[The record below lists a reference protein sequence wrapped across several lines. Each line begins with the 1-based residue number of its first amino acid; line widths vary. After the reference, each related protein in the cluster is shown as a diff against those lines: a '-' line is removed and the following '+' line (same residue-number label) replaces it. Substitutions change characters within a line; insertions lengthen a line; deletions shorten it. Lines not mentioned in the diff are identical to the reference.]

1 MSELISLENCSS
13 AQDLEETY
21 LEKRSKYQCELKR
34 TSAKPRKRLL
44 EDKILKLD
52 TLYRATKEKIEEDC
66 LNCEQTD
73 TNPQIPSSA
82 GESGEQE
89 VIPIDTPVPDS
100 PSLGKV
106 YPLWFIDGE
115 ITEKNFISD
124 ASILVDGE
132 EIDLS
137 MDGSFEVTSGERK
150 LEIIHPLFQSWKNTI
165 NVARGV
171 VYPMVVKVFPRTASL
186 KLDVF
191 PKVDFRVFVN
201 DTELSRNLSDCY
213 HLPIGCSTNIK
224 ILAPGYEDAEFTV
237 SPSEEKMISPEITLI
252 PRIEFTDLL
261 SQSFPMNLRH
271 AKSNRE
277 VNLCRGD
284 RFTFGRAECCLV
296 NLSNIVDSKFGTD
309 ELFISR
315 KHFTINLGEEGVV
328 LEDHSANGTH
338 VNGRIIKGE
347 YVLAAGKKIEVSL
360 IRPDKKAYLLRLE
373 LLLHRIDELIVNED
387 PSSGLFLSVRDITN
401 SGNNLTHLLLFERFA
416 DARNSPESLLPW
428 AMSISVAL
436 GATTQNFLSEVRQ
449 WIIN

>member
-21 LEKRSKYQCELKR
+21 LEKRSKYQCELKM

-66 LNCEQTD
+66 INCEQTD
-73 TNPQIPSSA
+73 TNPQIPSPA

-89 VIPIDTPVPDS
+89 VIPIDSPVPDS

-115 ITEKNFISD
+115 ITEKEFISD

-132 EIDLS
+132 AIDLS

-150 LEIIHPLFQSWKNTI
+150 LEINHPLFQCWKNTI

-213 HLPIGCSTNIK
+213 QLPLGCPANIK
-224 ILAPGYEDAEFTV
+224 ILARGFEDIQISEFPT
-237 SPSEEKMISPEITLI
+237 EEESITREINLI

-261 SQSFPMNLRH
+261 SQSFPMTLQH
-271 AKSNRE
+271 AKSDRS
-277 VNLCRGD
+277 VNLCKGD
-284 RFTFGRAECCLV
+284 RFTFGRSEHCPV
-296 NLSNIVDSKFGTD
+296 NLSNIVDSKFGTE

-315 KHFTINLGEEGVV
+315 EHFSIHLGEDGVV
-328 LEDHSANGTH
+328 LEDNSANGTL
-338 VNGRIIKGE
+338 VNGRIIKG
-347 YVLAAGKKIEVSL
+347 VHLLVAGKKIEVSVR
-360 IRPDKKAYLLRLE
+360 RPDKKTYLLRLE
-373 LLLHRIDELIVNED
+373 LLLHRVDELIANED
-387 PSSGLFLSVRDITN
+387 PSSGLFLCVRDITN
-401 SGNNLTHLLLFERFA
+401 SENNLTHLLLFERFA
-416 DARNSPESLLPW
+416 EARNSPERLLPW
-428 AMSISVAL
+428 TMSVSMAL
-436 GATTQNFLSEVRQ
+436 GATPQNFLSEVRQ
-449 WIIN
+449 WVIN